1 MLKHSLVGPLT
12 MEVVISNVLFW
23 EKGKLEVCWRFFIVV
38 NEILELCAEME
49 IIYRHVS
56 RDLNEA
62 PDHLER
68 GVTIDALW
76 VVNNDYIMMCP

>member
-12 MEVVISNVLFW
+12 VEVVISNALLW
-23 EKGKLEVCWRFFIVV
+23 AEGKLEVCWRFFIVV

-56 RDLNEA
+56 IDLNEA

-68 GVTIDALW
+68 RVLQE
-76 VVNNDYIMMCP
+76 ML